1 LVAEIYLSGAENY
14 LTGEGIYL
22 SGTENYLTGEGI
34 YLSGDRLGR
43 GTRR

>member
-1 LVAEIYLSGAENY
+1 LVAEIHLLGAEKY